1 MLSGGTMQKSI
12 KLIALIVLLGIPA
25 RLYADRAHDLAKVAA
40 KQKAVTGCN
49 PASLT
54 TQTCHAQFPTGCTE
68 SAHKY
73 DAYLNFLKNQVPGAA
88 LASTAL
94 LSGTDFKSLEG
105 QIPKTLHSSNHAKSA
120 PALANLGEGN
130 IVTVIAFLYFVEDT
144 GKGANG
150 QPSIGETTNC
160 KLQLPGSYDFHIG
173 LGFDP
178 ALAQQILQNNPQPVF
193 GQPTE
198 MEKTSVVA
206 EIVLITGTAAAT
218 GVVTVGRYI
227 SMSFEKS
234 VSSTSPVGSS
244 MKFWWNEELL
254 GALGGLPTRVNVL
267 PFHSTMRV
275 PFWKIPGLSASS
287 TLPLGNR
294 TPGPSALSSLAPLTT
309 GESGAAVQ
317 VLVVG
322 W

>member
-1 MLSGGTMQKSI
+1 MQKSI
-12 KLIALIVLLGIPA
+12 RLIGLILLLGIPA
-25 RLYADRAHDLAKVAA
+25 RLYADRAHDLAKVAS

-54 TQTCHAQFPTGCTE
+54 TQTCHAQFPTGCTD

-88 LASTAL
+88 SPSTAFL
-94 LSGTDFKSLEG
+94 GGTDFTSLEG
-105 QIPKTLHSSNHAKSA
+105 QIPKSLKSSNHAKSA

-144 GKGANG
+144 SKGANG

-178 ALAQQILQNNPQPVF
+178 ALAQQILKNKPQPVF

-198 MEKTSVVA
+198 MDKTSIVA
-206 EIVLITGTAAAT
+206 EMTPHT
-218 GVVTVGRYI
+218 RRP
-227 SMSFEKS
+227 KW
-234 VSSTSPVGSS
+234 
-244 MKFWWNEELL
+244 KFARIN
-254 GALGGLPTRVNVL
+254 
-267 PFHSTMRV
+267 
-275 PFWKIPGLSASS
+275 
-287 TLPLGNR
+287 
-294 TPGPSALSSLAPLTT
+294 SLQ
-309 GESGAAVQ
+309 GQQ
-317 VLVVG
+317 VKVVG
-322 W
+322 QVMIDNTHLNTNDDCGFVGAKASCWRSTVWEVHPVTQFYVCNLKNNQVCDKNSPDSAWTALDNVP